1 VYQEANMRR
10 LSLFALALAF
20 GALACA
26 QLPTEVQAQSRREH
40 PRRHH
45 AQAQPHRFSALNETI
60 IRKRS
65 FLDMGTVVPVG
76 SENIYMADSTVYN
89 HSALWSNTSW
99 RRSDF
104 GDEVL
109 PGPFDLPGF
118 LPAQPW

>member
-1 VYQEANMRR
+1 MRR
-10 LSLFALALAF
+10 LSLSALAFAFAF
-20 GALACA
+20 GALACT
-26 QLPTEVQAQSRREH
+26 QIPTQVEARTVADQS
-40 PRRHH
+40 RRHH
-45 AQAQPHRFSALNETI
+45 ARAQPQRFATLNETI
-60 IRKRS
+60 VRKRS

-76 SENIYMADSTVYN
+76 SENAYMADSTVYN

>member
-1 VYQEANMRR
+1 MRR
-10 LSLFALALAF
+10 RSLFALAFAF

-26 QLPTEVQAQSRREH
+26 QVPTHVQAQ
-40 PRRHH
+40 P
-45 AQAQPHRFSALNETI
+45 APHRHYVRAHQTPRFATLNETI
-60 IRKRS
+60 VRKRS

-76 SENIYMADSTVYN
+76 SENTYMADSTVYN

>member
-1 VYQEANMRR
+1 MRR
-10 LSLFALALAF
+10 LSLFALALTF

-26 QLPTEVQAQSRREH
+26 QVPTQAQAQTAEQS
-40 PRRHH
+40 RRHH
-45 AQAQPHRFSALNETI
+45 AKAQPQRFAALNQTI
-60 IRKRS
+60 VKKRS

>member
-1 VYQEANMRR
+1 MRR
-10 LSLFALALAF
+10 LSLFALAFAF
-20 GALACA
+20 GSLACA
-26 QLPTEVQAQSRREH
+26 QIPTEVQAQTRIVAVQ
-40 PRRHH
+40 PRHH
-45 AQAQPHRFSALNETI
+45 HARVQQPQRFSALNETI
-60 IRKRS
+60 VRKRS

-76 SENIYMADSTVYN
+76 SENHYMADSTTYN
-89 HSALWSNTSW
+89 YSALWSNTSW

>member
-1 VYQEANMRR
+1 MRR
-10 LSLFALALAF
+10 LSLFALALAI
-20 GALACA
+20 GAFASV
-26 QLPTEVQAQSRREH
+26 QIPTQVQAQTRVDQA
-40 PRRHH
+40 RRHH
-45 AQAQPHRFSALNETI
+45 ARAAQPQRFAALNETI
-60 IRKRS
+60 VRKRS

-76 SENIYMADSTVYN
+76 SENTYMADSTVYN